1 MCHTMWKNQ
10 MEDFVACV
18 FLNNCHLD
26 IWAMSLSS
34 DAASKDPLKYLDYI
48 VLKNLC
54 KISKE
59 LHRKSVLLIHMQ
71 ARSDDAQNMVSLTN
85 NL

>member
-1 MCHTMWKNQ
+1 
-10 MEDFVACV
+10 
-18 FLNNCHLD
+18 
-26 IWAMSLSS
+26 MSLSS

-59 LHRKSVLLIHMQ
+59 LHRKSVLSIHVQ
-71 ARSDDAQNMVSLTN
+71 ARSDDTQNMVSLTY